1 MPKATTVYGI
11 VSFGGHLVRG
21 MARIV
26 LTTEEP
32 ITVLES
38 DKLYYGEDVKARVT
52 KTKAL
57 TMDELTT
64 NLEKAF
70 ASHKTD
76 IPHMYKLNSSES
88 VKILKTV
95 FDVKTCK
102 KLSFSKDSDD
112 SEDNES
118 TVSAKEEEPKVKS
131 TTTVEPKGK
140 STTAVEPK
148 GKSTTTVEPKGKST
162 TTVEPKGKSTTTVEP
177 TGKSTT
183 TVEPK
188 GKSTTTVEP
197 KGKSTKKLDDEPKS
211 NSKEVK
217 EVKVVKEVSTNSSN
231 KKPDLTDGKKTSTSK
246 VSSSTVRIPLSDS
259 DDLDSDEEL

>member
-11 VSFGGHLVRG
+11 VSYGGHLVRG

-32 ITVLES
+32 MTVLES

-57 TMDELTT
+57 TMHELTE

-76 IPHMYKLNSSES
+76 VPHMYKLNSSES

-118 TVSAKEEEPKVKS
+118 TVSAKEVEPKVKS
-131 TTTVEPKGK
+131 TT
-140 STTAVEPK
+140 TTAVEPK
-148 GKSTTTVEPKGKST
+148 GKSTKTEESKGKTTTTTIEEPKGKST
-162 TTVEPKGKSTTTVEP
+162 KTEESKGKTTTTTTEESKGKSTT
-177 TGKSTT
+177 
-183 TVEPK
+183 
-188 GKSTTTVEP
+188 TTTVEP
-197 KGKSTKKLDDEPKS
+197 KGKSTKKPDDEPKS

-217 EVKVVKEVSTNSSN
+217 AVKVVKEVSTNSSN

>member
-21 MARIV
+21 MVRIV

-32 ITVLES
+32 LTVLES
-38 DKLYYGEDVKARVT
+38 DKLYYGDEVKARVT

-57 TMDELTT
+57 TMHELTT
-64 NLEKAF
+64 KLDEAF
-70 ASHKTD
+70 ASHKTGV
-76 IPHMYKLNSSES
+76 PHIYKLNSTES

-112 SEDNES
+112 DSEDNES

-131 TTTVEPKGK
+131 TAAKTDEPQGKGKSTTVKTEETKGKGKSTTTKTEETQGKSTTTKTDDPQGKGK
-140 STTAVEPK
+140 STTAKTEEPQ
-148 GKSTTTVEPKGKST
+148 G
-162 TTVEPKGKSTTTVEP
+162 
-177 TGKSTT
+177 
-183 TVEPK
+183 
-188 GKSTTTVEP
+188 
-197 KGKSTKKLDDEPKS
+197 KGKSTKANDELKS
-211 NSKEVK
+211 NSK
-217 EVKVVKEVSTNSSN
+217 EVKVVKEVSTNSGN